1 MIPRSVSRCVASV
14 TFAILWWPATARAA
28 EVVDIDWNPAGR
40 FERSL
45 AVHAGGFVEVCGK
58 LAKGQKVRWE
68 FAADRSL
75 AFNIH
80 YHVGKDVTY
89 PERRDAV
96 QRLDGELVAPVDQDY
111 CWMWSNASGGD
122 VRVNVSL
129 QR

>member
-1 MIPRSVSRCVASV
+1 MTSRSISCAASA
-14 TFAILWWPATARAA
+14 TLAILLCSTGARAA
-28 EVVDIDWNPAGR
+28 DVVDIDWNPAGR

-45 AVHAGGFVEVCGK
+45 AVRAGGFVEVCGK
-58 LAKGQKVRWE
+58 LAKGQQVRWE
-68 FAADRSL
+68 FAADRPL

-96 QRLDGELVAPVDQDY
+96 QRLGGELVAPVDQDF
-111 CWMWSNASGGD
+111 CWMWSNKSDGD
-122 VRVNVSL
+122 ARANLSL